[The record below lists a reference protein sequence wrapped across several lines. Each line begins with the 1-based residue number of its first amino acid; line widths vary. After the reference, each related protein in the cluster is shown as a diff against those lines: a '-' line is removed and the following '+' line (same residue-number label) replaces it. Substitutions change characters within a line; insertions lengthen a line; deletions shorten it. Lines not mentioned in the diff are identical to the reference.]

1 MKLLLI
7 TDTHGHLDQIDALA
21 TRSNCIAIIH
31 AGDFGFYDEQS
42 PERLSER
49 ELNLQITHS
58 EIPMNEKKEVLSF
71 SLEKRLSFI
80 RERLPLSQ
88 LPQYVNGEKQ
98 FRIPMYAVWGNHED
112 AEVVKK
118 FYSGEY
124 TIPNLH
130 VLHDKNSF
138 LVGGC
143 HIFGIGGNL
152 LLSQKFFQKPIAGGG
167 GKIWSTLSQYLDLI
181 DAAQSREVEND
192 IRILVSH
199 VSPGKEAFVS
209 LVGACVGASFII
221 SGHMGPP
228 FTMCWNEFAIF
239 SPEESTLRLERC
251 VTEVCS
257 LAEQVDQTARE
268 CASRLKDYFERCQGK
283 TVFMGRRATVPRWY
297 RDMIYVNLSDFDAGY
312 AVLAVENGSISLE
325 TISTRGRMQR
335 AWRTHDPDDA

>member
-21 TRSNCIAIIH
+21 TRSNCNAVIH

-71 SLEKRLSFI
+71 SLEKKLSFI
-80 RERLPLSQ
+80 RERLPVSQ

-98 FRIPMYAVWGNHED
+98 FKIPMYAVWGNHED

-138 LVGGC
+138 LIGGC

-152 LLSQKFFQKPIAGGG
+152 LLSQKFFKKPIAGGG
-167 GKIWSTLSQYLDLI
+167 GKVWSTLSQYLDLI
-181 DAAQSREVEND
+181 DAAQSHEVEND

-257 LAEQVDQTARE
+257 LAEHVDQTARE

-283 TVFMGRRATVPRWY
+283 TVFMGRRGTVPRWY
-297 RDMIYVNLSDFDAGY
+297 RNMVYVNLSDFDAGH
-312 AVLAVENGSISLE
+312 AVLAVENGSIRLE
-325 TISTRGRMQR
+325 TISTHGGCKEHGEP
-335 AWRTHDPDDA
+335 TDPR